1 MNCLMN
7 LNSLYIIFFSL
18 IFCDECLHKWYD
30 FNIDNLDSTE
40 IVNLKSDFYLKTN
53 KVENKINLYIDNYNS
68 KIKIDIE
75 DEIYFFDYIKSIKI
89 YKSTNQMYIDYPDS
103 MLINNIRL
111 LFNKNKDYFINSF
124 TKLDEYKYRFIY
136 DFNMHIVLKN
146 NCQNIHSIILYHN
159 ELKFELFNL
168 ELDVLSNNI
177 DYFSLDSN
185 YFKYD
190 MR

>member
-1 MNCLMN
+1 MP
-7 LNSLYIIFFSL
+7 SWVFSL
-18 IFCDECLHKWYD
+18 IFCDECLYNWYD

-40 IVNLKSDFYLKTN
+40 IVNLKSDFFLKTD

-68 KIKIDIE
+68 NIKIDIE
-75 DEIYFFDYIKSIKI
+75 DKIYFFDYFKSLKI

-103 MLINNIRL
+103 MLINNIKL

-146 NCQNIHSIILYHN
+146 
-159 ELKFELFNL
+159 K
-168 ELDVLSNNI
+168 
-177 DYFSLDSN
+177 
-185 YFKYD
+185 
-190 MR
+190 